1 MANIQRQTA
10 VIILAAGQG
19 KRMKSEKAK
28 VLHEILGKPMVM
40 YVLETAQKIADKNV
54 VLVIGN
60 QAEKVRNRVLKN
72 FNPIFALQEEQL
84 GTGHAVSCA
93 LPYLSDNIKEV
104 IILCG
109 DVPLLTHKT
118 LMQLFRDHVHAGR
131 DISLLAVELEDPKGY
146 GRILVDEKRRLLGI
160 VEEADASMEQKKIKI
175 INTGIYCVKKDFL
188 IESLKKVGSDNIQA
202 EYYLT
207 DIVEIG
213 HREGKIIGVVVS
225 EDWKETIG
233 VNNRQDLMKAE
244 HIMRNRIRN
253 MS

>member
-1 MANIQRQTA
+1 MANIQTETA

-19 KRMKSEKAK
+19 KRMKSDKAK

-40 YVLETAQKIADKNV
+40 YVLETAKKIADKNV

-60 QAEKVRNRVLKN
+60 QADSVKTTVSKN
-72 FNPIFALQEEQL
+72 FKPIFALQEKQL

-93 LPYLSDNIKEV
+93 LPYLPGNIGEV

-109 DVPLLTHKT
+109 DVPLLTHET
-118 LMQLFRDHVHAGR
+118 LMRFFEDHVNAGR
-131 DISLLAVELEDPKGY
+131 DLSILAVELENPEGY

-160 VEEADASMEQKKIKI
+160 IEEADASMEQKKIKI
-175 INTGIYCVKKDFL
+175 INTGIYCVKRDFL
-188 IESLKKVGSDNIQA
+188 FESLKKVKSDNIQS
-202 EYYLT
+202 EFYLT

-213 HREGKIIGVVVS
+213 YNEEKIIGVMVS
-225 EDWKETIG
+225 EDWEETVG
-233 VNNRQDLMKAE
+233 VNNSQDLIQAE
-244 HIMRNRIRN
+244 NIMRNRIRN